1 MFTVLHKILQHIY
14 QPNEETSHMYCIH
27 SILVIFGEME
37 NVHDIEW
44 KTSEDVRSGYRWNNG
59 ALKEVLECICVKGVT
74 GFKYFTTGSGGFLL
88 GLYWWKFGFCTR

>member
-37 NVHDIEW
+37 NVHDIE
-44 KTSEDVRSGYRWNNG
+44 
-59 ALKEVLECICVKGVT
+59 
-74 GFKYFTTGSGGFLL
+74 
-88 GLYWWKFGFCTR
+88 